1 MFLEEP
7 KLLLAAA
14 PPWLPS
20 PLNTQ
25 PALAESLA
33 VCFSVFLENGPVLP
47 GALLNKPVDCVL
59 LGVSGAW
66 WFITSLGWP
75 IPRRTSCTLVFLC
88 WVQSLRS
95 RKELEYSRTLRA
107 LYTIAVNLV
116 AIDRYQCVRVLQAR
130 LVSVISTDDARRPL
144 LFAPRSFAWLICFA
158 AIFSCCIVFK
168 WHFC

>member
-1 MFLEEP
+1 MTPFPP
-7 KLLLAAA
+7 KY
-14 PPWLPS
+14 P
-20 PLNTQ
+20 T
-25 PALAESLA
+25 
-33 VCFSVFLENGPVLP
+33 CTCRKFSCLFFYFLENGPVLP
-47 GALLNKPVDCVL
+47 GALLNKPVGCVL

-130 LVSVISTDDARRPL
+130 FVSVISTGDSRRLL
-144 LFAPRSFAWLICFA
+144 LFCRNPSLL
-158 AIFSCCIVFK
+158 VF
-168 WHFC
+168 FFRGRLTVFVS